1 MAGNRVSFFTRMRQL
16 KKDIYA
22 RRDVTAGKLFAP
34 VEKYVRGCK
43 YTSYKDAERFVSM
56 VLGGY
61 SDNQIAERMQ
71 INCNTVRWR
80 EHDLSNILYGLFGN
94 DFFDL
99 MKDVE
104 ANRER
109 LEKLIYLIKGSSL
122 KEDYI
127 PMDIVNFVSERADE
141 GQPIESM
148 PLQECYQEVDFL
160 CRHSIP
166 SILGELRDL
175 DPFKLDYLFRIIEGN
190 SGSLDDRYELM
201 KLLDGVD

>member
-1 MAGNRVSFFTRMRQL
+1 
-16 KKDIYA
+16 
-22 RRDVTAGKLFAP
+22 
-34 VEKYVRGCK
+34 
-43 YTSYKDAERFVSM
+43 
-56 VLGGY
+56 
-61 SDNQIAERMQ
+61 
-71 INCNTVRWR
+71 
-80 EHDLSNILYGLFGN
+80 
-94 DFFDL
+94 
-99 MKDVE
+99 MKDVA

-122 KEDYI
+122 KEDYV